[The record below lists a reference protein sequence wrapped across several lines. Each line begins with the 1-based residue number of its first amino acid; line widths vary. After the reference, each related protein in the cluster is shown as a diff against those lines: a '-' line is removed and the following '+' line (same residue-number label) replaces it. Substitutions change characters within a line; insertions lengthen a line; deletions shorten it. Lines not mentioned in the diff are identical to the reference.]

1 MRATRIDERNVV
13 GEGIGGN
20 FVVFVY
26 EGSDEQPAT
35 SVDSF
40 LLTEA
45 HLPDVLLWLKETLP
59 LNSCWSLGVVE
70 EPERPTARSDLRISW
85 VVGADVLNI
94 SPPGH
99 IEPRERRLAEE
110 MLARRHRVTLP

>member
-1 MRATRIDERNVV
+1 MKAVGIDERHIV

-26 EGSDEQPAT
+26 EGSDEQPAN

-45 HLPDVLLWLKETLP
+45 HLPDVLRWLKENLP
-59 LNSCWSLGVVE
+59 VNSCWSLGVVE
-70 EPERPTARSDLRISW
+70 EPENPTAESDLRISW

-94 SPPGH
+94 QRRH
-99 IEPRERRLAEE
+99 MEPKHQRLAEE
-110 MLARRHRVTLP
+110 MLSRRHRVNLL